1 MGVVGRASA
10 RPGMAGVGRD
20 RVNPWP
26 VILGIV
32 LVLLGSFGVAP
43 ELAALVMPPQEI
55 QPSADLEAGFAPLLA
70 PIEETTSAP
79 SVTSPQ
85 LEARRGMR
93 SGGGETQ
100 IGSSDLGA
108 EGSTVGEGNEGS
120 ESPPA
125 VAGYVPQ
132 RLIIPSIGVD
142 APIIPV
148 SNVEVEVQGHEYR
161 QWEAPDSDAVG
172 WHENSALIGVPGNT
186 VFNGHHNI
194 YGEVFRHLS
203 ELEAGDLIFV
213 SVGVETRAYQVA
225 AKMILKERFEPLERR
240 LENARWI
247 QPTQD
252 ERLTLITCWPYTSNT
267 HRVVVVATPLDPETM
282 NLIGAPQTN

>member
-1 MGVVGRASA
+1 MSVMGKANARRAI
-10 RPGMAGVGRD
+10 PGAGQE

-26 VILGIV
+26 VVLGIV
-32 LVLLGSFGVAP
+32 LVLLGTFGIAP
-43 ELAALVMPPQEI
+43 ELSALVMPPQEI
-55 QPSADLEAGFAPLLA
+55 EPSADLEAGFAPLLA
-70 PIEETTSAP
+70 PLDESLPAS
-79 SVTSPQ
+79 SVALPQ
-85 LEARRGMR
+85 TESRRGMR
-93 SGGGETQ
+93 VDQGEVPVA
-100 IGSSDLGA
+100 GSDLGA
-108 EGSTVGEGNEGS
+108 ESPTVSGGNEGS

-125 VAGYVPQ
+125 VIGYVPQ
-132 RLIIPSIGVD
+132 RLVIPSIGVD

-148 SNVEVEVQGHEYR
+148 SNVEVEVQSHMYR

-172 WHENSALIGVPGNT
+172 WHENSARIGVPGNT

-247 QPTQD
+247 QATQD

-267 HRVVVVATPLDPETM
+267 HRVVVVATPVDPEAY
-282 NLIGAPQTN
+282 NRIGAPQSN